1 MVGVLG
7 YSLAEDVGHRI
18 VADFPIIRRLAPH
31 GRASSLALDHC
42 KTQGEQFGNR
52 LNVTQGTVKKIGITK
67 LFDSRL

>member
-1 MVGVLG
+1 MKTFSKVERGG
-7 YSLAEDVGHRI
+7 GKN
-18 VADFPIIRRLAPH
+18 
-31 GRASSLALDHC
+31 C